1 LSGRVS
7 LLKSSGEVV
16 VYHPS
21 VFRLAGNLDAI
32 VVEAE
37 SHIGRM
43 SVSSGCSG
51 RNNSVVSTV
60 NSSIRIDSGV
70 EAGVS
75 NRGNKLVEAG
85 VSYSWGNNL
94 VEAGVSYSW
103 GNSGVEAG
111 VGNWG
116 MDTSGVKKWVS
127 FRFSLSLSLTLLNNV
142 FQGSVLSNVLGESKG
157 FSKRSGL
164 CCVVGWAVVVG
175 NHLGGGSN
183 RVGGDRGSNRVGGD
197 RGTDNGGSN
206 RVGGDRGA
214 DYRGSNM
221 GGDHRGFVDNGR
233 FVDNGSFVDSR
244 GHWSSVDVRYN
255 RGSIETEP

>member
-1 LSGRVS
+1 
-7 LLKSSGEVV
+7 
-16 VYHPS
+16 
-21 VFRLAGNLDAI
+21 
-32 VVEAE
+32 
-37 SHIGRM
+37 M

-75 NRGNKLVEAG
+75 NRGN
-85 VSYSWGNNL
+85 NL

-103 GNSGVEAG
+103 GNSMVEAGVGYSWGNCGVEAG
-111 VGNWG
+111 VGNNWRNNIVEAGVRNWG
-116 MDTSGVKKWVS
+116 VDTGGVKKWVS
-127 FRFSLSLSLTLLNNV
+127 FRFSLSLTLLNNV

-175 NHLGGGSN
+175 NHLGWGSN

-244 GHWSSVDVRYN
+244 GYWSSVDVRYN